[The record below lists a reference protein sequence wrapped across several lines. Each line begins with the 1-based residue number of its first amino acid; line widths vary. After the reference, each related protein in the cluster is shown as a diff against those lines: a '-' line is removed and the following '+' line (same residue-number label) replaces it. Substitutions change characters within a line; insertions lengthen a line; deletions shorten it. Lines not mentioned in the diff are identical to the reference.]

1 MPAADVT
8 LSVPGSAPIP
18 ATVFP
23 GLGPDR
29 DGFGAFTGVYA
40 FRVPAGITSATL
52 AVSPG
57 TLQAQTDLCNQTVT
71 VTAAGPAVFNLSL
84 PPASYTPPPGASS
97 QGPLVRWRQRGLTG
111 RSELEKQPAWNASH
125 GPLTGLGEP

>member
-71 VTAAGPAVFNLSL
+71 VTAAGPAVFNLNL
-84 PPASYTPPPGASS
+84 PRPATPLHQAPRPRDRSSGGGNEVSPADPSWRSNRPGMRVTA
-97 QGPLVRWRQRGLTG
+97 P
-111 RSELEKQPAWNASH
+111 
-125 GPLTGLGEP
+125 